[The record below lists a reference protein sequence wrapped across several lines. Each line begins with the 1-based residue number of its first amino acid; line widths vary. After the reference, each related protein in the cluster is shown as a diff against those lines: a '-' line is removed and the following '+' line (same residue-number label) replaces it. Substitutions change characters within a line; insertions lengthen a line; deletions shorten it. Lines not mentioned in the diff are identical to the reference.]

1 MFDSCPNVTEA
12 AAVGKRIR
20 GHIEHTR
27 NYGPHS
33 QANQAPVNSNFKR
46 DAWQALYRNG
56 TPFCIKLLE
65 LGLHLIHYT
74 YDGWVLAGGATCI
87 DHAKEAAMSDARKPQ
102 NAANAMFGLGDVAS
116 GGQSQDQREKR
127 ASQSSSEP
135 PAQNET
141 ATHYGSGQASTV
153 SFGPQRPAA
162 APSSAQSAGTSGS
175 GDPGGQPPSPPPQQ
189 PAYRQPASPQYVYV
203 PNPPSPPK
211 SSLKWLLVV
220 ALAVA
225 VVALIL
231 ALMQRAKF
239 SAQLLK
245 QSDQIRSL
253 THRANSGD
261 ERYAQLSA
269 KFEVTAERLGLTQKE
284 LGRARQLAV
293 NIEKQQQQSVREL
306 NSAIAQKASSTQVS
320 QLASASS
327 QKFGQ
332 LSGSIAGTQKDLDA
346 TKEALTGAKGELSG
360 AIARTHGE
368 LVALA
373 HRTDRDYFEF
383 QVRKG
388 ARQRIGSLQVQ
399 LLKTSTKHNNF
410 TVNLFFDD
418 KVSQRKDEA
427 IDEPVFFY
435 MEGAPSALE
444 LVVNKLGKNVIAGY
458 VSAPKGFITNAANV
472 LSARPNS

>member
-1 MFDSCPNVTEA
+1 MSDSR
-12 AAVGKRIR
+12 K
-20 GHIEHTR
+20 
-27 NYGPHS
+27 PHS
-33 QANQAPVNSNFKR
+33 
-46 DAWQALYRNG
+46 
-56 TPFCIKLLE
+56 
-65 LGLHLIHYT
+65 
-74 YDGWVLAGGATCI
+74 
-87 DHAKEAAMSDARKPQ
+87 
-102 NAANAMFGLGDVAS
+102 AANAMFGLDDVTP
-116 GGQSQDQREKR
+116 GGQPQKQAETGG
-127 ASQSSSEP
+127 SQSSSEP
-135 PAQNET
+135 STPHET

-153 SFGPQRPAA
+153 SFGPRQAQAPNPAPPVG
-162 APSSAQSAGTSGS
+162 APSASGS
-175 GDPGGQPPSPPPQQ
+175 QNAAGQPQGPPPQQ
-189 PAYRQPASPQYVYV
+189 PVYRQPSSPQYVYV

-211 SSLKWLLVV
+211 SGMKWLFIV

-225 VVALIL
+225 VVALVL
-231 ALMQRAKF
+231 ALTQRAQF
-239 SAQLLK
+239 SALLLK

-253 THRANSGD
+253 THRADSGD
-261 ERYAQLSA
+261 VRYAQLSA

-284 LGRARQLAV
+284 LGRARQLAAS
-293 NIEKQQQQSVREL
+293 IERQQQQSVRQL
-306 NSAIAQKASSTQVS
+306 NAAISQKASTAQVS
-320 QLASASS
+320 QMQSASN

-332 LSGSIAGTQKDLDA
+332 LSGSLAGTQKDLDA

-388 ARQRIGSLQVQ
+388 SRQRIGSLQVQ
-399 LLKTSTKHNNF
+399 LLKTNTKHNNF

-458 VSAPKGFITNAANV
+458 VSAPKGFITNATNV